1 MVSSWSGNNTN
12 YWLVAIAS
20 LIVQNLSKVMN
31 IMWTFPPH
39 LICKIHHNFR
49 KLVLYLLVNMN
60 QFHYRRF
67 NITFAPFNY
76 LINGTIFRA
85 VSFQKV
91 FFTYIPI
98 LSLELRTSFH
108 EKQWTLLY
116 LISKHYLLHL
126 LDYWVRIM
134 WILFWF
140 HHQTARPQGEF
151 TCIMLWHKGLLIVW
165 CVILKQSI
173 QRLYMKCNFMPYE
186 MW

>member
-1 MVSSWSGNNTN
+1 MGDT
-12 YWLVAIAS
+12 
-20 LIVQNLSKVMN
+20 
-31 IMWTFPPH
+31 T
-39 LICKIHHNFR
+39 
-49 KLVLYLLVNMN
+49 
-60 QFHYRRF
+60 
-67 NITFAPFNY
+67 
-76 LINGTIFRA
+76 FRA

-126 LDYWVRIM
+126 LEYWVRIM

-140 HHQTARPQGEF
+140 HHQTVRPQGEF

-173 QRLYMKCNFMPYE
+173 HATSCHMKCDKCKYFTSTYKELGIHQRIMHEDLSSASDCKIFKPSFENKNSCNLCDLISTAILCLETHSILKLTYPHWEYCTLI
-186 MW
+186 

>member
-1 MVSSWSGNNTN
+1 MDVTPTLNLQNTPQFSQ
-12 YWLVAIAS
+12 VGA
-20 LIVQNLSKVMN
+20 
-31 IMWTFPPH
+31 
-39 LICKIHHNFR
+39 
-49 KLVLYLLVNMN
+49 LLVSKYE
-60 QFHYRRF
+60 QFHYRSF

-85 VSFQKV
+85 FSFQKV

-98 LSLELRTSFH
+98 LWLELRTSFH

-116 LISKHYLLHL
+116 LISKHHLLNL

-151 TCIMLWHKGLLIVW
+151 TCIMLWHKGLSIVW

>member
-1 MVSSWSGNNTN
+1 MDVTPTLNLQNTPQFSQ
-12 YWLVAIAS
+12 VGA
-20 LIVQNLSKVMN
+20 
-31 IMWTFPPH
+31 
-39 LICKIHHNFR
+39 
-49 KLVLYLLVNMN
+49 LLVSKYE
-60 QFHYRRF
+60 QFHYRSF

-85 VSFQKV
+85 VSFQKI

-116 LISKHYLLHL
+116 LISKHHLLNL

-151 TCIMLWHKGLLIVW
+151 TCIMLWHKGLFIVG

-173 QRLYMKCNFMPYE
+173 QWLYMNMQPHAILHLITVATLDKPGFRYPPE
-186 MW
+186 K